1 MTNQYSYQTRTFKNK
16 QRNHSVLR
24 SRKSIL
30 KNSFLVLLS
39 LDISKNTLTIRGAKV
54 LQDVKI
60 GFSIVNNS

>member
-1 MTNQYSYQTRTFKNK
+1 MANQYSYQTRTFKNK

-24 SRKSIL
+24 SRKFIL

-39 LDISKNTLTIRGAKV
+39 LDISKNTLTIRGTKM

-60 GFSIVNNS
+60 GLSIVNNS